1 MKLKPTRE
9 IKTAILVISA
19 ILLFIWGYNFLKGKN
34 LFDTSKKLYVVYE
47 SVEGLEPSSL
57 IKLKGV
63 TVGKVNSYKFLD
75 NRKVVV
81 EMSITSNYPISK
93 SSIAELT
100 GSSPLG
106 GKEIVIIPND
116 EDQQLA
122 ESGDYLK
129 ASSKLGLTDALAKQ
143 IEPLKDK
150 IEKLL
155 DNSNTLFAN
164 FNDVLNEKTKSNLKN
179 SIAELNKTMT
189 EFSAASKNLNQLLAE
204 NKTKLNST
212 VSNIDKTTANF
223 AVISDSLSKAN
234 LGQTVKNLEKTL
246 ANVDKLMND
255 MEQGKGTMGK
265 LMKDETLYNNFTKT
279 SKELELLLQ
288 DLRLHP
294 TRYINVSVF
303 GKKNKPYEA
312 AEVNENNEQINNK

>member
-1 MKLKPTRE
+1 MKLSRE

-34 LFDTSKKLYVVYE
+34 LFDTSKKLYVVYD
-47 SVEGLEPSSL
+47 SVEGLEPSSS
-57 IKLKGV
+57 IRLKGV
-63 TVGKVNSYKFLD
+63 TVGRVNSYEFLE

-93 SSIAELT
+93 SSVAELRGT
-100 GSSPLG
+100 SPLG
-106 GKEIVIIPND
+106 GKEIIIVAND
-116 EDQQLA
+116 QDPELA

-150 IEKLL
+150 IERLL
-155 DNSNTLFAN
+155 DNANVLFAN
-164 FNDVLNEKTKSNLKN
+164 FNEVLDDKTKSNLKN

-189 EFSAASKNLNQLLAE
+189 QFSSASKSLNQLLAE
-204 NKTKLNST
+204 NKMKLNST
-212 VSNIDKTTANF
+212 VSNLDKTTANF
-223 AVISDSLSKAN
+223 AVLSDSLSKAH
-234 LGQTVKNLEKTL
+234 LGETVKNLEKTL

-265 LMKDETLYNNFTKT
+265 LMKDETLYTNFTKT

-312 AEVNENNEQINNK
+312 PEVNENNEQINNK